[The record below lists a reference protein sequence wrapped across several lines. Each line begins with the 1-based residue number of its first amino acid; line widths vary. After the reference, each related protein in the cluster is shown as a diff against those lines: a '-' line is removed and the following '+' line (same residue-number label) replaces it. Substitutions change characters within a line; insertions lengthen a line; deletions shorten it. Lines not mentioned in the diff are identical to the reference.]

1 MSWSLEHW
9 TGPDTSPGKYT
20 QEIAMKH
27 AWAMSLAAGLL
38 LVATGIATAQAP
50 NAPATEHPS
59 NTTKQRSNSGTA
71 PENMGA
77 SGWTGGRKDATPQ
90 AETTGSGPGD
100 ARSETPGNINNDS
113 VYATGTDL
121 KGPPAQF
128 PATQTPE

>member
-1 MSWSLEHW
+1 MV
-9 TGPDTSPGKYT
+9 
-20 QEIAMKH
+20 MKH
-27 AWAMSLAAGLL
+27 ASWAMPLAAGLL
-38 LVATGIATAQAP
+38 AVATTIAVAQVP
-50 NAPATEHPS
+50 NAATTEHPS

-90 AETTGSGPGD
+90 AETSGAGPGD
-100 ARSETPGNINNDS
+100 VHSETPGNINNDS

-128 PATQTPE
+128 PANQTPE